1 MPEAGAVLVTT
12 TRGLRGHRFGSV
24 AAVGLLAV
32 IGVGLSS
39 CAPASDAQ
47 GGQPATTQLTAPALP
62 GTSDGPPAS
71 QPAGA
76 PTTPAKPA
84 VQSASTPVSISAPT
98 IGLSA
103 KITDLGKE
111 ANGELQV
118 PSGEPG
124 SPAGWY
130 RDSPAPG
137 QPGSSI
143 ILGHVNTTAG
153 PVGLFYRLHEIQPG
167 QQFATGMADGATKT
181 FTVDKVDVY
190 HKSSFPTVEVYRNAD
205 RPEVRLITCGG
216 FDKASNQYLDNTVVY
231 AHLTSG

>member
-1 MPEAGAVLVTT
+1 M
-12 TRGLRGHRFGSV
+12 
-24 AAVGLLAV
+24 
-32 IGVGLSS
+32 
-39 CAPASDAQ
+39 
-47 GGQPATTQLTAPALP
+47 
-62 GTSDGPPAS
+62 
-71 QPAGA
+71 
-76 PTTPAKPA
+76 
-84 VQSASTPVSISAPT
+84 SISAPT

-103 KITDLGKE
+103 QITDLGKE

-118 PSGEPG
+118 PTGEPG

-143 ILGHVNTTAG
+143 ILGHVNSTTG
-153 PVGLFYRLHEIQPG
+153 PVGLFYRLHEMQPG
-167 QQFATGMADGATKT
+167 QQFATGMADGTTKT
-181 FTVDKVDVY
+181 FTVDKVDIY

-216 FDKASNQYLDNTVVY
+216 YDKASNQYLDNTVVY

>member
-1 MPEAGAVLVTT
+1 MKKSALRITPAPGAVALH
-12 TRGLRGHRFGSV
+12 RHRFASV
-24 AAVGLLAV
+24 AAAGLLTV
-32 IGVGLSS
+32 LSLGLSS

-47 GGQPATTQLTAPALP
+47 GAQPATSQLSAPAQS
-62 GTSDGPPAS
+62 GTSDGPA
-71 QPAGA
+71 AA
-76 PTTPAKPA
+76 VKPQQA
-84 VQSASTPVSISAPT
+84 MQSASMPVSISAPT

-118 PSGEPG
+118 PTGEPG

-143 ILGHVNTTAG
+143 ILGHVNSTTG
-153 PVGLFYRLHEIQPG
+153 PVGLFYRLHEMQPG
-167 QQFATGMADGATKT
+167 QQFATGMADGTTKT
-181 FTVDKVDVY
+181 FTIDKVDIY
-190 HKSSFPTVEVYRNAD
+190 HKSSFPTIEVYRNAD

-216 FDKASNQYLDNTVVY
+216 YDKASNQYLDNTVVY

>member
-1 MPEAGAVLVTT
+1 MNNYRGRRGRSIASAGAA
-12 TRGLRGHRFGSV
+12 GLLACG
-24 AAVGLLAV
+24 LAV
-32 IGVGLSS
+32 IGAGLSS
-39 CAPASDAQ
+39 CAPAHDAQ
-47 GGQPATTQLTAPALP
+47 SSQTAPTQLSAPAQP
-62 GTSDGPPAS
+62 GIIDGAPAS
-71 QPAGA
+71 QPAPGDSN
-76 PTTPAKPA
+76 TPAKPQPVVRA
-84 VQSASTPVSISAPT
+84 VSTPVSISAPT

-103 KITDLGKE
+103 QITDLGKE
-111 ANGELQV
+111 ANGELQT
-118 PSGEPG
+118 PAGEPG

-153 PVGLFYRLHEIQPG
+153 PVGLFYRLHEMQAG
-167 QQFATGMADGATKT
+167 QQFAVGMADGTTKT

-190 HKSSFPTVEVYRNAD
+190 HKASFPTVEVYRNAD

-231 AHLTSG
+231 AHLTSA

>member
-1 MPEAGAVLVTT
+1 MTKNTKG
-12 TRGLRGHRFGSV
+12 RRGHRFGSV
-24 AAVGLLAV
+24 AAAGLLTV
-32 IGVGLSS
+32 LSIGLSS
-39 CAPASDAQ
+39 CAPASDTQSA
-47 GGQPATTQLTAPALP
+47 QPATTQLTAPAQP
-62 GTSDGPPAS
+62 GTSDGPPAG
-71 QPAGA
+71 QPAQGG
-76 PTTPAKPA
+76 PTTAAKPQQA
-84 VQSASTPVSISAPT
+84 MQSASMPVSISAPT

-103 KITDLGKE
+103 QITDLGKE

-118 PSGEPG
+118 PTGEPG

-143 ILGHVNTTAG
+143 ILGHVNSTTG
-153 PVGLFYRLHEIQPG
+153 PVGLFYRLHEMQPG
-167 QQFATGMADGATKT
+167 QQFATGMADGTTKT
-181 FTVDKVDVY
+181 FTVDKVDIY

-216 FDKASNQYLDNTVVY
+216 YDKASNQYLDNTVVY

>member
-1 MPEAGAVLVTT
+1 MEKIQSRPG
-12 TRGLRGHRFGSV
+12 RRFGSV
-24 AAVGLLAV
+24 AAAGLLAV
-32 IGVGLSS
+32 LGLGLSS

-47 GGQPATTQLTAPALP
+47 SGQPATTQLSAPAQP
-62 GTSDGPPAS
+62 GTNNESPAS
-71 QPAGA
+71 QPDSAA
-76 PTTPAKPA
+76 PVQPQQA
-84 VQSASTPVSISAPT
+84 VQANLAPVSISAPT

-118 PSGEPG
+118 PTGEPG

-143 ILGHVNTTAG
+143 ILGHVNSTTG
-153 PVGLFYRLHEIQPG
+153 PVGLFYRLHEMQPG
-167 QQFATGMADGATKT
+167 QQFATGMADGTTKT

>member
-1 MPEAGAVLVTT
+1 MPEFRTLLVKTV
-12 TRGLRGHRFGSV
+12 RGGRGHRSGSL
-24 AAVGLLAV
+24 AAAGLLV
-32 IGVGLSS
+32 VLSMGLSS
-39 CAPASDAQ
+39 CAPASDAHDA
-47 GGQPATTQLTAPALP
+47 QPAATQLSAPAQP
-62 GTSDGPPAS
+62 GTSHGPAAGQPDTAGPVKPQQAVPAN
-71 QPAGA
+71 PM
-76 PTTPAKPA
+76 
-84 VQSASTPVSISAPT
+84 PVSISAPT

-118 PSGEPG
+118 PTGEPG

-143 ILGHVNTTAG
+143 ILGHVNSTTG
-153 PVGLFYRLHEIQPG
+153 PVGLFYRLHEMQAG
-167 QQFATGMADGATKT
+167 QQFATAMTDGTTKT
-181 FTVDKVDVY
+181 FSVDKVDTY
-190 HKSSFPTVEVYRNAD
+190 HKASFPTVEVYRNAD

-231 AHLTSG
+231 AHLISG